1 MRGKRERRRKNNK
14 GSEVPLISYVF
25 YEFTLIVG
33 SPPQGILR
41 LQLGR
46 GLSPVTQTGCALSR
60 SFYQKNS
67 ERFLNKVTLLFYVQ
81 HKRPH
86 SNIPKHLSECP
97 VQGIR

>member
-1 MRGKRERRRKNNK
+1 MRRKRERRKNNK
-14 GSEVPLISYVF
+14 ASEVPLIPYVS
-25 YEFTLIVG
+25 YEFILIVG

-46 GLSPVTQTGCALSR
+46 GLSPATQTGCALSR
-60 SFYQKNS
+60 SFYQKKS
-67 ERFLNKVTLLFYVQ
+67 ERVLNKVTLLFYVQ

-97 VQGIR
+97 VRA